1 MNPHRRGGRA
11 TVITAGS
18 REKIAAVQLPPD
30 FSVTRR
36 RAGDVV
42 VVVPIGEIDLAT
54 VDELQ
59 AEVDAAAAEAQQVV
73 LDLREVAFIDSAGLR
88 LVVHSSRALDAKGG
102 TLAVVRGPHEVQR
115 VFDLVGLDGRVTML
129 DQPPDG

>member
-1 MNPHRRGGRA
+1 
-11 TVITAGS
+11 
-18 REKIAAVQLPPD
+18 VQLPPD

-36 RAGDVV
+36 RTPDAV
-42 VVVPIGEIDLAT
+42 VVVPVGEIDLAT
-54 VDELQ
+54 VEALQ
-59 AEVDAAAAEAQQVV
+59 AEIDAAAGETKSIV

-88 LVVHSSRALDAKGG
+88 LVVQSTKALEAVGG
-102 TLAVVRGPHEVQR
+102 TFAVVRGPREVQR